1 APGIE
6 ELVKRA
12 EAYGEWTAPA
22 GVLLATAGVDVQ
34 GDRLAV
40 IVVGWG
46 RGEESWRLFWN
57 ELRGNPAD
65 PSDGVWSEL

>member
-1 APGIE
+1 M
-6 ELVKRA
+6 
-12 EAYGEWTAPA
+12 
-22 GVLLATAGVDVQ
+22 
-34 GDRLAV
+34 

-65 PSDGVWSEL
+65 PSDGVWSELDAALAKPIPMEGGGAAGYYRR